1 MSLIYLFTKIGRRT
15 NHNDKSR
22 TKNNNIVKDTVY
34 HLFYITISMIM
45 SLPD

>member
-22 TKNNNIVKDTVY
+22 TKKNNNIVKDTVY
-34 HLFYITISMIM
+34 HLFLYHYQHDNV
-45 SLPD
+45 LA

>member
-1 MSLIYLFTKIGRRT
+1 MSLIYLFTKIGR
-15 NHNDKSR
+15 K
-22 TKNNNIVKDTVY
+22 KNNNIVKDTVY